1 VAPETQLS
9 ISEFARRTRLSLKA
23 LRLYDQLGL
32 LKPAEVASNGY
43 RIYRESQLETARLVL
58 LLRRLDM
65 PLDVVKD
72 VVSAPTNDAAAALIA
87 SYWDGV
93 ERRVADQRELA
104 AYLGGKVAGE
114 PTRHAAYEVF
124 EREAPERLVL
134 TELRHV
140 RIQEMETWFD
150 AAHPELMRRAESYG
164 GLAGAPYR
172 IFHGAVSEDSD
183 GPVELCVPVAG
194 GAGDAAVQHVPA
206 QREAYVRVKRSQFE
220 FPQILSAYEAVE
232 RWMREEERPCAG
244 PPREIYVAGLGYA
257 TARPDE
263 IVCEV
268 AFPIA

>member
-1 VAPETQLS
+1 VAPDTQLS

-32 LKPAEVASNGY
+32 LKPAAVGSNGY

-65 PLDVVKD
+65 PLHVVKD
-72 VVSAPTNDAAAALIA
+72 VVSAPTNDLAAELIA

-104 AYLGGKVAGE
+104 AYLGGKVTGE
-114 PTRHAAYEVF
+114 PRRHAGYEVR
-124 EREAPERLVL
+124 ERDVPEQLVL
-134 TELRHV
+134 SELRHV
-140 RIQEMETWFD
+140 RIQEMEAWFD
-150 AAHPELMRRAESYG
+150 AAHPALQQQAESYG
-164 GLAGAPYR
+164 GASGPPYR

-183 GPVELCVPVAG
+183 GPVELCVPVARG
-194 GAGDAAVQHVPA
+194 GQRVPA
-206 QREAYVRVKRSQFE
+206 GREAYVRVKRSQFE
-220 FPQILSAYEAVE
+220 FPQIMSAYDAVE
-232 RWMREEERPCAG
+232 RWMRDQDRTCAG

-257 TARPDE
+257 EARPED

-268 AFPIA
+268 AFPIE